1 MTGSIDQWLQLAELS
16 ELFGL
21 SEESIKRLSK
31 SHGFPL
37 RRLTPYATPGVIQSE
52 LLRWLKAQPLVG
64 PAVRVKKPRVRKSRS
79 GSVSQGN
86 R

>member
-1 MTGSIDQWLQLAELS
+1 MTGIIDQWLQLAELAK
-16 ELFGL
+16 LFGL
-21 SEESIKRLSK
+21 SEESIKRVAK
-31 SHGFPL
+31 NHGFPL
-37 RRLTPYATPGVIQSE
+37 RRLTPYATPGVIKSE